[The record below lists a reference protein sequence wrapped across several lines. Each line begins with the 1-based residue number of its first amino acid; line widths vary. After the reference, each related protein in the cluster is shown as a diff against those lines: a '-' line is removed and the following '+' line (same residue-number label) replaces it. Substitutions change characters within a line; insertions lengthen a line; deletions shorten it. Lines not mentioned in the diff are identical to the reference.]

1 LLFISLSSGFGT
13 DFTSAVKGGD
23 DPSRRTLK
31 HFPGQP
37 GNAGQGHHIG
47 RASDG
52 IFFKGI
58 LERTP
63 GEGRKGMLI

>member
-31 HFPGQP
+31 HFPGQS

-58 LERTP
+58 LRKDS
-63 GEGRKGMLI
+63 GRRP

>member
-1 LLFISLSSGFGT
+1 M

-31 HFPGQP
+31 HFPGQA
-37 GNAGQGHHIG
+37 GSAGQGHHIG
-47 RASDG
+47 PASDG

-63 GEGRKGMLI
+63 GEGRKGKLI

>member
-1 LLFISLSSGFGT
+1 MDFSST
-13 DFTSAVKGGD
+13 VKSCD

-63 GEGRKGMLI
+63 GEGRKGKLV